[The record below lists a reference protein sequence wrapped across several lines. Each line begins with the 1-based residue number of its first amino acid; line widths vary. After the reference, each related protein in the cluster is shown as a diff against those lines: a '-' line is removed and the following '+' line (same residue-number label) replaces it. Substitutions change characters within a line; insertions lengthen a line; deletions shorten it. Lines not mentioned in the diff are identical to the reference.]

1 MAQIHLEN
9 KKLTTARMKLEL
21 KMDKLK
27 EDREM
32 EKLRLEQ
39 MKEEK
44 EIIMMDTSVL
54 PLIQQEYIHLRQRKS
69 FKK

>member
-1 MAQIHLEN
+1 
-9 KKLTTARMKLEL
+9 MKLEL

-54 PLIQQEYIHLRQRKS
+54 PLIQQEYIHLRQKEIL
-69 FKK
+69 

>member
-1 MAQIHLEN
+1 
-9 KKLTTARMKLEL
+9 MKLEL

-39 MKEEK
+39 
-44 EIIMMDTSVL
+44 IIK
-54 PLIQQEYIHLRQRKS
+54 LIQISTKCP
-69 FKK
+69 KKI